1 MRIPLNPE
9 FLFLELIFT
18 LIALIFGLLIYYKT
32 KESYELTKHPG
43 IRYFRDAFLFLGLSY
58 LLRFFFSVIFLSRII
73 IDASVH
79 RYFMM
84 PIFMILLGYFS
95 TIGLWCLILSST
107 WKRLK
112 ERKSYLIV
120 GNIFAIAVSF
130 ISFITHSPAIMLYIQ
145 LALVLFYIIATLIS
159 SSEKKK
165 FTQIKIIYFFVA
177 LLWIINLLTAGRPM
191 LPREFGILSQVMAIS
206 LFAAIYHKIS
216 KWVR

>member
-1 MRIPLNPE
+1 MRMPPNPE
-9 FLFLELIFT
+9 FLFFELIFT

-73 IDASVH
+73 IDAPIQK
-79 RYFMM
+79 YFMM

-107 WKRLK
+107 WKQFK
-112 ERKSYLIV
+112 ERKSYLII

-130 ISFITHSPAIMLYIQ
+130 ISFITHSPAIMLYVQ
-145 LALVLFYIIATLIS
+145 LTLVLFYIIATLIS

-165 FTQIKIIYFFVA
+165 FTQIKIIYIFVA

-191 LPREFGILSQVMAIS
+191 LPREFGILSQVIAIC